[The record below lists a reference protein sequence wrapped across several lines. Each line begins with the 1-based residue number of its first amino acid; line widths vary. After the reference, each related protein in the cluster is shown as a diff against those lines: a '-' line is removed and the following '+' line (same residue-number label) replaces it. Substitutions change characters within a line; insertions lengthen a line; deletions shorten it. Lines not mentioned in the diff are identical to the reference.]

1 MIRPCGCCGRAQGV
15 PPGGLRREEG
25 GGEERRAE
33 LAAPDELAGIGRDG
47 ALERREVRRGCEA
60 RGWWRG
66 AAAEAEEA
74 GDTGGAAGERAERR
88 HGCLLTWP
96 GRKLMRWSYWWEAG
110 GRALGFGG

>member
-1 MIRPCGCCGRAQGV
+1 M
-15 PPGGLRREEG
+15 PPGGLRREQG
-25 GGEERRAE
+25 SGKERRAE
-33 LAAPDELAGIGRDG
+33 LAAPDELAGIGQDG
-47 ALERREVRRGCEA
+47 ALERREVRRGCEP

-88 HGCLLTWP
+88 HGWGRLCLL
-96 GRKLMRWSYWWEAG
+96 GKLSWSVQWGG

>member
-1 MIRPCGCCGRAQGV
+1 M

-33 LAAPDELAGIGRDG
+33 LAAPDELAGIGQDG
-47 ALERREVRRGCEA
+47 ALERREVRRGCEP
-60 RGWWRG
+60 RGRRRG

-88 HGCLLTWP
+88 HYCWGIGGLAWLCFAYQGVW
-96 GRKLMRWSYWWEAG
+96 GG